1 MRPLG
6 SILTITAI
14 ATLSLA
20 AGSARVALAAGDA
33 SADESAAAES
43 AMAEPPYASPM
54 REQCTE
60 ELRKDARWR
69 AELRNQLRDD
79 IHSEDANLML
89 RNKRHVVIAYAAIWI
104 LAVGFLVL
112 MWWRQRSLTSEIEAL
127 REEVRRAAK
136 EK

>member
-6 SILTITAI
+6 SILTITAL
-14 ATLSLA
+14 ATLLLA
-20 AGSARVALAAGDA
+20 AGGPGVALAAGDA

-104 LAVGFLVL
+104 LAVAFLVL
-112 MWWRQRSLTSEIEAL
+112 MWWRQRSLTREIEEL
-127 REEVRRAAK
+127 REQVRRAAK
-136 EK
+136 ES